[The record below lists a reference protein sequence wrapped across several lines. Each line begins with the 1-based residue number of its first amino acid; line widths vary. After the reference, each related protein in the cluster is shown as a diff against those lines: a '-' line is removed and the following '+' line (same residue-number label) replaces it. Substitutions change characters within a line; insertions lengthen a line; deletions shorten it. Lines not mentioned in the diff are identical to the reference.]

1 MKFCSNNF
9 VLNKAPN
16 NNEIM
21 HVANVMLN
29 EALNSND
36 ATRIRNN
43 VCLSAIGAQQI
54 SMAAV

>member
-21 HVANVMLN
+21 RVANVMLN

-43 VCLSAIGAQQI
+43 VRLSAMGAQQI